1 MDATTA
7 SATADTLL
15 IDSLDAGAHTLAMP
29 VDRWSAAAGAW
40 IAEVERRSGSKR
52 TPTEYA
58 AYVRRF
64 LADLPGDPATATPAL
79 AHAFAYAPGSSGKDP
94 SPSTISV
101 RLAALQSFYDFCRRM
116 RILEDN
122 PIRDVRRPKGREPI
136 PRGLSP
142 EELKRLLAATP
153 ETASGARDRAAILTM
168 AYTGLRRSE
177 LLNLHVDDLEVEG
190 GVIFYTARTKGGHER
205 RYELPPPAFNAI
217 REAMERSGRP
227 LEERA
232 AEERLFA
239 ISEIGFYA
247 NLRRY
252 AEKADLEGVTP
263 HALRHSAAKMLRQS
277 GASIEDVSDMLGH
290 RNIATT
296 ARYLKKLEGG
306 RNRHWQG
313 VASLLEVSSP

>member
-1 MDATTA
+1 MATA

-15 IDSLDAGAHTLAMP
+15 IDSPDAGAYALAKP
-29 VDRWSAAAGAW
+29 GDVWSAAAGAW

-58 AYVRRF
+58 KYVARF
-64 LADLPGDPATATPAL
+64 LDSLPGDPTTATPAR
-79 AHAFAYAPGSSGKDP
+79 AHGFAYAPGSSGKEP

-116 RILEDN
+116 RLLDEN
-122 PIRDVRRPKGREPI
+122 PIRDVRRPKGRDPI
-136 PRGLSP
+136 PRGLTP
-142 EELKRLLAATP
+142 EELKLLLAAIP
-153 ETASGARDRAAILTM
+153 QTASGARDRAAILTM
-168 AYTGLRRSE
+168 AYTGLRRTE
-177 LLNLHVDDLEVEG
+177 LLNLRVDDLEIEG
-190 GVIFYTARTKGGHER
+190 GIIFYTARTKGGHER
-205 RYELPPPAFNAI
+205 RYELPPPAFAAI
-217 REAMERSGRP
+217 REALERSGRP
-227 LEERA
+227 LEERT

-252 AEKADLEGVTP
+252 AEKAGLKGVTP

-277 GASIEDVSDMLGH
+277 GASIEDVSDLLGH

-306 RNRHWQG
+306 RNKHWRG
-313 VASLLEVSSP
+313 VASLLGD